1 MISID
6 NSDGQAPT
14 AFHQGQYALVN
25 LLFYPVPG
33 MMFGPELQYIHRT
46 NFSDGW
52 DTGGFRLQ
60 VSGKYNFAA
69 SIGGK

>member
-1 MISID
+1 MINIA
-6 NSDGQAPT
+6 NSHGQLPG

-33 MMFGPELQYIHRT
+33 MMFGPEVQYIHRT
-46 NFSDGW
+46 NFGNGW
-52 DTGGFRLQ
+52 DAGGFRLQ

>member
-1 MISID
+1 
-6 NSDGQAPT
+6 
-14 AFHQGQYALVN
+14 
-25 LLFYPVPG
+25 
-33 MMFGPELQYIHRT
+33 MMFGPEVQYIHRT